1 MSIRRDLDF
10 QPEKNGPRHGD
21 GKAMWGWVTVRGVV
35 TKVATNPKTGQPLA
49 STLRRL
55 GAAPAVTGYQAGGL
69 WREFSD
75 TNPYKRRRLERDD
88 RQRRQRR
95 QRAGTVVTARV
106 TTRGSAREQSGS
118 STDEEQW
125 GTWRD
130 EGQHG
135 RGTVGARNSG
145 DSTDEEQ

>member
-1 MSIRRDLDF
+1 METAK
-10 QPEKNGPRHGD
+10 PC
-21 GKAMWGWVTVRGVV
+21 VRGCRIWVSL
-35 TKVATNPKTGQPLA
+35 NPKTGEPLA
-49 STLRRL
+49 SVLRRL

-69 WREFSD
+69 WRELSD

-88 RQRRQRR
+88 RQRRQR
-95 QRAGTVVTARV
+95 AGTVVTARV
-106 TTRGSAREQSGS
+106 TIRGSAREQSGS
-118 STDEEQW
+118 SSDEEQW

-135 RGTVGARNSG
+135 RGTVGTRNSG